1 MKARLAVYGLAALV
15 GALAVLVVLA
25 PAHWAAGLIERAS
38 QGHVRLADPQGT
50 LWSGSGVVLL
60 AAGRDSDAPATSLPE
75 RLGWQVKPTGLL
87 TGTLDLVLTHPSAL
101 NQPLSVRA
109 PLTGGPVRLG
119 AATVR
124 LPASLLVGLGAPFNT
139 VRPGG
144 QLQLT
149 WDGLSIAPGRV
160 EGRLDAEWRDASS
173 SLAPVRPLGHY
184 RLQFEGLAPGA
195 RVQLRTLT
203 GPLELVADGTIEA
216 SGRLRMT
223 GRARA
228 MPGTDAIVRS
238 QLSTLISLLG
248 RPDGDGAQLSFG
260 T

>member
-15 GALAVLVVLA
+15 GALAIVVVLA

-203 GPLELVADGTIEA
+203 GPLELVADGTIGA